1 MEWVK
6 LRQLQIDDFA
16 LFHRAGRH
24 LRRGRQLDLRGR
36 GLCLLDRGGLA
47 LWDFHTGPNTPGTC
61 FLVLFSTSGHF
72 VQNTGGRGLAKG
84 RLVSLGRAAL
94 AGLRPLFRFAAL
106 GVILF
111 LWGTAPALCRFFL
124 RLHFFILV
132 EGFPRLFSLDLRRR
146 LGWSV
151 LAHTGDHR
159 LLRLGCRAG
168 ASSGP
173 LYLFRDRGLCYS
185 LGVPSRAPARVI
197 QDRGLRACFQFVI
210 CHSLT
215 SLF

>member
-24 LRRGRQLDLRGR
+24 LRRGRQLDLWDG
-36 GLCLLDRGGLA
+36 GLRLLDRGRRT
-47 LWDFHTGPNTPGTC
+47 LWGFHTGPNTPGTC
-61 FLVLFSTSGHF
+61 FLVLFPTSGHF

-111 LWGTAPALCRFFL
+111 LWGTAPALCRLFL

-132 EGFPRLFSLDLRRR
+132 GGFLCFFSLGLRYR
-146 LGWSV
+146 LGRCV
-151 LAHTGDHR
+151 LAHTGDHG

-173 LYLFRDRGLCYS
+173 LYLFRDRDFCHS
-185 LGVPSRAPARVI
+185 LGIPNRAPARVI
-197 QDRGLRACFQFVI
+197 LDRGLRACFQFVI